1 VSDDNTARTLYRV
14 ENGVAW
20 ITLNRPEVLNCF
32 GSADYVALR
41 SLIRRAEH
49 DRSVDVIVITGR
61 GRAFATG
68 GDLKEVRSYFV
79 EDADEL
85 EFYQFIDQ
93 TPFDAL
99 RRCPKTVIAAV
110 NGLCV
115 AGGIVVALC
124 SDFIIACDSAEF
136 GTPEARVGLTDPFTA
151 SLLPQR
157 IGMGRV
163 RQMLFTGKFLDSA
176 TALQIGLI
184 DAVVPAEG
192 LTDAVEAMIA
202 EVRTT
207 SPAARAQYKRYLRLH
222 DPPIELEF
230 PIADRADTLAR
241 LAAFEAGNS
250 HRQVSSR

>member
-1 VSDDNTARTLYRV
+1 
-14 ENGVAW
+14 
-20 ITLNRPEVLNCF
+20 
-32 GSADYVALR
+32 
-41 SLIRRAEH
+41 
-49 DRSVDVIVITGR
+49 
-61 GRAFATG
+61 
-68 GDLKEVRSYFV
+68 
-79 EDADEL
+79 
-85 EFYQFIDQ
+85 
-93 TPFDAL
+93 
-99 RRCPKTVIAAV
+99 
-110 NGLCV
+110 
-115 AGGIVVALC
+115 
-124 SDFIIACDSAEF
+124 
-136 GTPEARVGLTDPFTA
+136 VGLTDPFTA

-222 DPPIELEF
+222 DPLIELEF

-241 LAAFEAGNS
+241 LAAFEADNS